1 MHEMKVDGKLEY
13 REPMTP
19 TEFACEFNPTSLLFS
34 FSPNPGGNEALSNS
48 D

>member
-19 TEFACEFNPTSLLFS
+19 TEFACEFIPHIPFIFLFAQS
-34 FSPNPGGNEALSNS
+34 RWE
-48 D
+48 